1 MDPFDAL
8 CHDLAIVSDDA
19 GQFNVL
25 IHGLCWVHTERL
37 IHKLLPLNEAHRED
51 IAQVRAQIWAYY
63 ADLKD
68 YKNHPDEDKKISLIS
83 CFNTIFT
90 QKTRYETLNQLLIQQ
105 VIGMVQPVGFNV
117 IGVNHVRKY
126 LML

>member
-1 MDPFDAL
+1 M
-8 CHDLAIVSDDA
+8 SDDA

-37 IHKLLPLNEAHRED
+37 IHKLLPLNETHRED
-51 IAQVRAQIWAYY
+51 IAQVRAQIWAFY

-68 YKNHPDEDKKISLIS
+68 YKDHPDEDKKISLIS
-83 CFNTIFT
+83 RFDTIFT

-117 IGVNHVRKY
+117 IGVNHVRKH